1 MYVATGAEMRQIDQ
15 AAINDWLVPEIVLM
29 ENAAAA
35 AVNELSKTVPGLA
48 DKKVVIL
55 AGCGNNGGDGLAIAR
70 HLHNKGVT
78 VKVFLLSERNLS
90 SSAEAN
96 LAMLEKLPVK
106 IYKIDNEKSTQ
117 LLQATLNY
125 EDIIIDAIY
134 GTGLSRELS
143 PLVKKVLS
151 MVNKR
156 DCLRIAIDMPS
167 GLHSESGQI
176 MGYGFKADYTF
187 ALALPKLGYYIG
199 EGSEYTGKVRV
210 CDINISPEVVEKI
223 KPKCQNI
230 DDDYLKKHL
239 KERLINGHKGSYGH
253 LLIIGGSLGM
263 SGAVVMAAKSA
274 WRSGVGLVTALVPK
288 EVQPI
293 VAVSTMES
301 MIKALPAE
309 IPAELAKKSAVVIGP
324 GLGQGE
330 EAKEILRQTLISAEV
345 PVLIDADGLNLVA
358 KDLSLLH
365 LAENVKILTPHPGEM
380 ARLCGTNAAEIENN
394 RLEYARMFA
403 SEQNVWVVLKG
414 TKTLIASPSGEI
426 WFNTVASPALSAAG
440 SGDVLSGII
449 GALLAQ
455 GYSAEEACLLG
466 VNIHGRAGR
475 VVEKNIGATSAKA
488 GDIIDALSEVIRG
501 EMHV

>member
-35 AVNELSKTVPGLA
+35 AVNELSKTVPDLA

-199 EGSEYTGKVRV
+199 EGSEYTGEVRV

-365 LAENVKILTPHPGEM
+365 LAENVKIITPHPGEM
-380 ARLCGTNAAEIENN
+380 ARLCGTSTAEIENN

-475 VVEKNIGATSAKA
+475 VAEKNIGATSAKA